1 MTFREGSAPIQ
12 KTKVCCAAAAILA
25 FALLAAGTSAFFL
38 IGRWLVV
45 EDPLQ
50 HTDAIVVLSG
60 RMPQRALEAARL
72 YRQGYATQ
80 IWLTRPL
87 EPPELREM
95 HIAYIGEDFYNAQVL
110 MHEGVPEN
118 AVRVLE
124 PTIANTIDELQA
136 VRMELVRTGGTG
148 VIIVTSKAHTR
159 RVRTLWRK
167 LSTDARAF
175 VRAASTDDFKPDI
188 WWRDTR
194 DVMDVA
200 REALGLLNAWSG
212 LPIRPAH

>member
-1 MTFREGSAPIQ
+1 MAFREGSAPIQ
-12 KTKVCCAAAAILA
+12 KSKACCAATAILA
-25 FALLAAGTSAFFL
+25 FALLAAGTFAFLL

-50 HTDAIVVLSG
+50 HSDAIVVLSG

-72 YRQGYATQ
+72 YRQGYAAQ
-80 IWLTRPL
+80 VWLTRPL
-87 EPPELREM
+87 EPPLLREM
-95 HIAYIGEDFYNAQVL
+95 HIAYIGEDFYNTQVL
-110 MHEGVPEN
+110 MHEGVPAN

-124 PTIANTIDELQA
+124 PMIANTVDELQA

-167 LSTDARAF
+167 MVTDARAF
-175 VRAASTDDFKPDI
+175 VRAASTDDFKPDA

-212 LPIRPAH
+212 LPIRPAR